1 MRANTWKRWGGL
13 LPAMV
18 FPLTAAAAA
27 VFDSGVDLNRTREAL
42 ERGQIREELRE
53 ENRRID
59 EEEEA
64 RKEREAASARSI
76 PAVPQLSLFLQKVEF
91 TPPSQVLPES
101 DLQALTGKYERR
113 EVTVRDLYQLVEEIN
128 RLYKARGY
136 ITAMALLTQQEIR
149 GGVVRIVLIEGK
161 VGQVRLENNRST
173 DDDYILDRIDLP
185 KGKVPNLND
194 LDRQLQ
200 RFNGTNDAK
209 LAVQLGAGQE
219 PGTTDFSI
227 TAKEPD
233 RHQFTLMS
241 DSAGRRDIGHIRYG
255 VGYTNASLTGRRDAL
270 SIVTLFSRSS
280 ETALV
285 QYSTPIDRLG
295 TRLAM
300 YYNGN
305 RMRVTDGDLE
315 NFRVKGKA
323 DYFGLTLT
331 HPVFVETRF
340 KQDLTLDVQKQN
352 SGTEVFGMEFVDD
365 REYRASLGT
374 GLTWYGV
381 GEVFYFKPVYMH
393 GWYEGLTEKK
403 EIDRLRT
410 DFIWQK
416 QDSRE
421 NIYSVTVAAQ
431 KALNHHLPSSDQFY
445 IGGMYSVRGYRE
457 NVLSADSGFSANFE
471 ARFPVKRL
479 NSSLLLFYD
488 AGKLS
493 GKNTLAT
500 RTLSAAG
507 FGISSTF
514 FKDAELAVSVGFP
527 FQKRIVG
534 ERVDGWRAHFALNI
548 RL

>member
-1 MRANTWKRWGGL
+1 
-13 LPAMV
+13 MV
-18 FPLTAAAAA
+18 FSLTAAAA
-27 VFDSGVDLNRTREAL
+27 VFDSGADLNRTREAL
-42 ERGQIREELRE
+42 ERGQLREDLRE

-64 RKEREAASARSI
+64 RKEREAASARSM
-76 PAVPQLSLFLQKVEF
+76 PAVPQVSVFLQKVEF

-101 DLQALTGKYERR
+101 ELRALAAKYERR
-113 EVTVRDLYQLVEEIN
+113 EVAVRDLYQLVEEIN

-136 ITAMALLTQQEIR
+136 ITAMALLTRQEIR
-149 GGVVRIVLIEGK
+149 GGVVRILLIEGK
-161 VGQVRLENNRST
+161 VGQVELENNRST
-173 DDDYILDRIDLP
+173 RGDYILDRIDLP
-185 KGKVPNLND
+185 KGKVPNMND

-200 RFNGTNDAK
+200 WFNGTNDAK
-209 LAVQLGAGQE
+209 LAVQLGAGRE

-227 TAKEPD
+227 TANEPD
-233 RHQFTLMS
+233 RHQLTLMS
-241 DSAGRRDIGHIRYG
+241 DSAGRRDIGHVRYG
-255 VGYTNASLTGRRDAL
+255 AGYTNASLTGRRDSL

-285 QYSTPIDRLG
+285 QYSAPINRLG
-295 TRLAM
+295 TRLAA

-315 NFRVKGKA
+315 SFHVKGKA

-331 HPVFVETRF
+331 HPIFVETRF
-340 KQDLTLDVQKQN
+340 KQDLTLDVQKQK
-352 SGTEVFGMEFVDD
+352 SSTEVFGMEFVND

-381 GEVFYFKPVYMH
+381 GEVFYFKPVVMH
-393 GWYEGLTEKK
+393 GRYEGLAEKK
-403 EIDRLRT
+403 EIGRLRA

-416 QDSRE
+416 QDRHE
-421 NIYSVTVAAQ
+421 NSYSVAVAAQ
-431 KALNHHLPSSDQFY
+431 KALNHRLPSSDQFY

-457 NVLSADSGFSANFE
+457 SVLSADNGFSANFE

-507 FGISSTF
+507 FGIGGAF
-514 FKDAELAVSVGFP
+514 FKGAELTVSVGFP
-527 FQKRIVG
+527 FQKKILG
-534 ERVDGWRAHFALNI
+534 ERVDDWRAHFALNI